1 MVTKMD
7 RGRFIVFKER
17 LKTDEDFAEKWSRCN
32 SQKEQVALLEAAGL
46 ELPRENSDAAAKKLS
61 EEDMAKVVGG
71 ASMWDVCIETNQV
84 CQFLT
89 SPDSSSVGFDCRTCP
104 HDPTGIVPFQ

>member
-1 MVTKMD
+1 MVTKMN
-7 RGRFIVFKER
+7 RERFIVFKER

-46 ELPRENSDAAAKKLS
+46 ELPRENSDNGAKKLS

-71 ASMWDVCIETNQV
+71 DTFDTCVETGVV
-84 CQFLT
+84 CQFLGR
-89 SPDSSSVGFDCRTCP
+89 PDAGFDCRTCP
-104 HDPTGIVPFQ
+104 HEPTGIVPFQ